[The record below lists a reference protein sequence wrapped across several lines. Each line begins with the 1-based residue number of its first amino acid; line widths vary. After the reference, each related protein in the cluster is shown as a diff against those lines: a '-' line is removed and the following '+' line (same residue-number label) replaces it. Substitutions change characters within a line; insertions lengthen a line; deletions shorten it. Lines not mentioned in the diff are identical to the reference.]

1 MSGCGWWGKRRKP
14 DAESSV
20 PLTDVQKTHVSRCRQ
35 VDGCIKCGKELHPG
49 EAVFVCGEV
58 QHSVFSAVK
67 VFFPLFLPLLTDLLA
82 GQHISKS
89 ANYAVFATST
99 YMIQPCDMT
108 QHQV

>member
-49 EAVFVCGEV
+49 EAVFVCGERGPALSFFRS
-58 QHSVFSAVK
+58 QS
-67 VFFPLFLPLLTDLLA
+67 FFPSLFAPHDRPIGRTT
-82 GQHISKS
+82 HI
-89 ANYAVFATST
+89 
-99 YMIQPCDMT
+99 
-108 QHQV
+108 

>member
-1 MSGCGWWGKRRKP
+1 MCRKP
-14 DAESSV
+14 MFH
-20 PLTDVQKTHVSRCRQ
+20 DVGKWMVVSNA
-35 VDGCIKCGKELHPG
+35 GKSCILEKQSLC
-49 EAVFVCGEV
+49 VVREV

-67 VFFPLFLPLLTDLLA
+67 VFFPLFLPLMTDLLA